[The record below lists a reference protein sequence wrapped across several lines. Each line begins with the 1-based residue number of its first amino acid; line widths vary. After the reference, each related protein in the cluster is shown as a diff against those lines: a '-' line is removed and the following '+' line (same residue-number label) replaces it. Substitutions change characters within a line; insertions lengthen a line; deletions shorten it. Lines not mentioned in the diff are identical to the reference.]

1 MAPPDVWRPRPSP
14 TPAYSLSG
22 PWLRLLSLTMA
33 HDKQLMGSVLADGRP
48 PITYHQ
54 FNDHI
59 KMRTELTFRENAMN
73 LPPDKISV
81 LRQYDQDKKWEL
93 VCDQERFQVKNP
105 PAPYVEKLKSYL
117 DTGGIS
123 LKFNK
128 KKITESTQVLR
139 ELEISLR
146 TNHIGWVED
155 FLSKQVGGLDALV
168 EYLSYAQ
175 GSFPMDMDSSDNSTP
190 EKPKAI
196 QRSMEDINKSSTSS
210 SPSNTPSRARNMT
223 AKFYNRA
230 TMRSSKHVNMKDDVH
245 VCIMCL
251 RAIMNYQ
258 SGFSMVMSHPSCVNQ
273 ITLSLTNKN
282 PRTKALV
289 LELLAAVCL
298 VRGGHEL
305 ILSAFNYFMEVCG
318 ESSRFEKLM
327 EYFRTEDNNIDFMV
341 ACMQFINIVVHSV
354 KNMNFRVY
362 LQYEFSLLGLDE
374 YLEVLKHTESERL
387 QVQIQAYLDNIFDVN
402 NLLEDTENK
411 HEMLEHVEDLQSHL
425 AHLAEKLQQT
435 ENEYMRRVAE
445 LEKQLDQTRKEL
457 KAAKETHLSQSSQ
470 VHQNVTTLKSS
481 HQEGLWV
488 EPAGDTCTEEP
499 LSVSGNTGSST
510 TNDRPASPSAIGLTI
525 LSEPELSSH
534 KPDESDGAATIPL
547 SLLETDI
554 QPVLPSPVNESS
566 ASRSHTVSWS
576 TTEPAVPSHPGTKS
590 DDGLCHQPDSMQSQG
605 VSSGEP
611 GIPSLPSDTF
621 DAAPPP
627 PPPPP
632 PPPLHIQGPS
642 FVPPPPPPCGP
653 PAPPPPPGGPPAPPP
668 PPGGPPAPPPPP
680 GGPPAPPP
688 PPGGPPAPPPP
699 GGPHGP
705 PPPSGTPAPPTSS
718 GVSIKKTIQPKYR
731 MPVLNWVALK
741 PTQINGTVFTQLNDD
756 KVLQELDMSDFEDQF
771 KTKAQGP
778 TQSKFSK
785 KVSSSQNQPNK
796 VSLIDPNRAKNLAI
810 TLKKGGLTPEAITA
824 AIQAYDMEALN
835 VDFLELLSRFLP
847 SDWERQQISRYLKD
861 EKPLDQLGAED
872 RFMVHLCSIPRL
884 AERVNTMI
892 FISSFPETTARL
904 TPQLNALIAASI
916 SVKSSEKLKGI
927 LELVLAFGNFMNSS
941 KRGAAYGFRLQSL
954 DVLLDTKSTDRKQ
967 TLLHYLVRTIN
978 AKYPNLSGFQSELHF
993 LEKAATVSLD
1003 AVLSDVRSLQTGMEQ
1018 TQKEFTK
1025 QDDCVTLKEF
1035 LKSNMDVMSR
1045 LAADAKTAQ
1054 EAYET
1059 VVGYFGENCKTTAPS
1074 AFFPIFLRFGRAYK
1088 QAELDLE
1095 TWKKQEAAAVEEKTP
1110 SPEKPT
1116 TSPPA
1121 KSLKPQINLMAELNK
1136 KLQTKEPRVYE
1147 ENWAIEDIITDLR
1160 NQPYR
1165 RTDIARRSGK
1175 KQNSGTTVTSTDV
1188 PV

>member
-1 MAPPDVWRPRPSP
+1 MGNAAGSLDMFQARDSRTSPSNGAPLQKQRDGTSSKLPRPN
-14 TPAYSLSG
+14 SG
-22 PWLRLLSLTMA
+22 ELEERFNV
-33 HDKQLMGSVLADGRP
+33 VL
-48 PITYHQ
+48 
-54 FNDHI
+54 
-59 KMRTELTFRENAMN
+59 NAMN

-105 PAPYVEKLKSYL
+105 PAAYIQKLRSYV

-123 LKFNK
+123 RKFK
-128 KKITESTQVLR
+128 RRVQESTQVLR

-146 TNHIGWVED
+146 TNHIGWVEE
-155 FLSKQVGGLDALV
+155 FLSKEVGGLDTLV
-168 EYLSYAQ
+168 EYLSFAQ
-175 GSFPMDMDSSDNSTP
+175 GSFLFDMDGSDNGTT
-190 EKPKAI
+190 EKPKAL
-196 QRSMEDINKSSTSS
+196 QRSLEDINKSSASS
-210 SPSNTPSRARNMT
+210 TPSTTPSRARHLT
-223 AKFYNRA
+223 AKYNFYNRA
-230 TMRSSKHVNMKDDVH
+230 TMRTSKHANMKDDVH

-258 SGFSMVMSHPSCVNQ
+258 LGFSMVMSHPSCVNQ

-282 PRTKALV
+282 ARTKALV

-305 ILSAFNYFMEVCG
+305 ILSAFTYFMEVCG

-327 EYFRTEDNNIDFMV
+327 EYFRSEDCNIDFMV

-387 QVQIQAYLDNIFDVN
+387 IVQIQAYLDNIFDVN

-411 HEMLEHVEDLQSHL
+411 SELLEHVEDLQGHL
-425 AHLAEKLQQT
+425 AHYAEKLQQT

-445 LEKQLDQTRKEL
+445 LEKQLDQTRKEQ
-457 KAAKETHLSQSSQ
+457 KAAKEQRLSPSSFTHQK
-470 VHQNVTTLKSS
+470 VTTLKTSD
-481 HQEGLWV
+481 QAVLWV

-499 LSVSGNTGSST
+499 SLVSENTGSPTTTTIRPVSPSAISLTIVSESDVSSHELEGSSDTHAST
-510 TNDRPASPSAIGLTI
+510 LPLLSVLESDLPTVPPAPLLQGPQFIDRPAS
-525 LSEPELSSH
+525 
-534 KPDESDGAATIPL
+534 
-547 SLLETDI
+547 
-554 QPVLPSPVNESS
+554 QP
-566 ASRSHTVSWS
+566 HTVSWS
-576 TTEPAVPSHPGTKS
+576 TTAPAPPPLPGNDAMDGVYPQSIAYGTSRQSHVVPT
-590 DDGLCHQPDSMQSQG
+590 
-605 VSSGEP
+605 GES
-611 GIPSLPSDTF
+611 GIPSPPSDT
-621 DAAPPP
+621 PPAGG
-627 PPPPP
+627 
-632 PPPLHIQGPS
+632 LQGP
-642 FVPPPPPPCGP
+642 PAPPPPCGP
-653 PAPPPPPGGPPAPPP
+653 PAPPPPPGAPPAPPP
-668 PPGGPPAPPPPP
+668 PPGAPPAPPPPR
-680 GGPPAPPP
+680 GPSVPPP
-688 PPGGPPAPPPP
+688 P
-699 GGPHGP
+699 
-705 PPPSGTPAPPTSS
+705 GTPAPPLAN
-718 GVSIKKTIQPKYR
+718 GVSIKKTIQTKYR
-731 MPVLNWVALK
+731 MPILNWVALK
-741 PTQINGTVFTQLNDD
+741 PTQITGTVFTQLNDD
-756 KVLQELDMSDFEDQF
+756 KVLQELDMSDFENQF

-778 TQSKFSK
+778 SQCKFSK
-785 KVSSSQNQPNK
+785 KVSSSQNQPSK

-810 TLKKGGLTPEAITA
+810 TLKKGGLIPEAITA
-824 AIQAYDMEALN
+824 AIQSYDMQALN

-847 SDWERQQISRYLKD
+847 TDWDRQQISRYLKD

-954 DVLLDTKSTDRKQ
+954 DALLDTKSTDRKQ

-978 AKYPNLSGFQSELHF
+978 EKYPHLAGFQSELHF

-1003 AVLSDVRSLQTGMEQ
+1003 AVLSTVRSLQTGMEH

-1025 QDDCVTLKEF
+1025 QDDSVTLREF
-1035 LKSNMDVMSR
+1035 LKSSMDVMTR
-1045 LAADAKTAQ
+1045 LCADSKTAQ

-1059 VVGYFGENCKTTAPS
+1059 VVGYFGENSKTTAPP
-1074 AFFPIFLRFGRAYK
+1074 AFFPIFVRFERAYK
-1088 QAELDLE
+1088 QAEQDLE
-1095 TWKKQEAAAVEEKTP
+1095 TWKKQEAASDEKMQ

-1116 TSPPA
+1116 VSPATKPP
-1121 KSLKPQINLMAELNK
+1121 KPQINLMAELNK

-1175 KQNSGTTVTSTDV
+1175 KQNSGTILSTTDI
-1188 PV
+1188 PLS

>member
-1 MAPPDVWRPRPSP
+1 MGNAAGSLDMFQGRDSKTQPTNGTPPQKQREGSSSKLPRPN
-14 TPAYSLSG
+14 
-22 PWLRLLSLTMA
+22 
-33 HDKQLMGSVLADGRP
+33 SVELEER
-48 PITYHQ
+48 
-54 FNDHI
+54 FNVV
-59 KMRTELTFRENAMN
+59 LNAMN

-93 VCDQERFQVKNP
+93 VCDQEKFQVKNP
-105 PAPYVEKLKSYL
+105 PAAYIQKLKGCM
-117 DTGGIS
+117 DTGGIGRR
-123 LKFNK
+123 FK
-128 KKITESTQVLR
+128 KKVNESTQCLR

-146 TNHIGWVED
+146 TNHIGWVEE
-155 FLSKQVGGLDALV
+155 FLSKEVGGLDALV

-175 GSFPMDMDSSDNSTP
+175 GSFPFDMDSSDNGTT
-190 EKPKAI
+190 EKPKAVH
-196 QRSMEDINKSSTSS
+196 RSLEDINKSSTSS
-210 SPSNTPSRARNMT
+210 SPSTTPSRARHLTTKYNL
-223 AKFYNRA
+223 YNRA
-230 TMRSSKHVNMKDDVH
+230 TMRNSRHPNMKDDVH

-258 SGFSMVMSHPSCVNQ
+258 LGFSMVMSHPSCVNQ

-282 PRTKALV
+282 ARTKALV

-327 EYFRTEDNNIDFMV
+327 EYFRSEDNNIDFMV

-387 QVQIQAYLDNIFDVN
+387 LVQIQAYLDNIFDVN
-402 NLLEDTENK
+402 NLLEDTESK
-411 HEMLEHVEDLQSHL
+411 HEMLEHVEDLQGHL
-425 AHLAEKLQQT
+425 VHLTEKLQHT
-435 ENEYMRRVAE
+435 ENEYIRRVAE

-457 KAAKETHLSQSSQ
+457 NATKEKCILQSSF
-470 VHQNVTTLKSS
+470 VTNVASS
-481 HQEGLWV
+481 NSSEPAVVWV
-488 EPAGDTCTEEP
+488 EPPGDTSTEEP
-499 LSVSGNTGSST
+499 SSVSGNSVAPT
-510 TNDRPASPSAIGLTI
+510 TTTVCPASPSAIRLTI
-525 LSEPELSSH
+525 VSETDSSH
-534 KPDESDGAATIPL
+534 KPEVSPDNDASALPLLSIRGRDIP
-547 SLLETDI
+547 DFK
-554 QPVLPSPVNESS
+554 ESS
-566 ASRSHTVSWS
+566 VSQPHKVSWS
-576 TTEPAVPSHPGTKS
+576 TTTSGTKN
-590 DDGLCHQPDSMQSQG
+590 DDDICHQPESVLSQ
-605 VSSGEP
+605 VVPSGET
-611 GIPSLPSDTF
+611 GLPSPALSP
-621 DAAPPP
+621 DAPPAPPLPPPAGPPAPSPPPSGPPAPPPPPVGPPAPPP
-627 PPPPP
+627 PPP
-632 PPPLHIQGPS
+632 
-642 FVPPPPPPCGP
+642 VGP

-688 PPGGPPAPPPP
+688 PPGGPPAPPPL
-699 GGPHGP
+699 GGPLP
-705 PPPSGTPAPPTSS
+705 PGTPASS
-718 GVSIKKTIQPKYR
+718 MHNVSIKKTIQPKCR

-741 PTQINGTVFTQLNDD
+741 PTQITGTVFTQLNDE
-756 KVLQELDMSDFEDQF
+756 KVLEELDMSEFENQF
-771 KTKAQGP
+771 KTKAQAP
-778 TQSKFSK
+778 SQSKFSK
-785 KVSSSQNQPNK
+785 KVGSSQNQPNK
-796 VSLIDPNRAKNLAI
+796 VSLIEQNRAKNLAI
-810 TLKKGGLTPEAITA
+810 TLKKGGLAPEVITA
-824 AIQAYDMEALN
+824 AIQSYDMEALN

-847 SDWERQQISRYLKD
+847 TDWEKQQISRYVKD

-884 AERVNTMI
+884 SERVNTII

-927 LELVLAFGNFMNSS
+927 LELILAFGNFMNSS

-967 TLLHYLVRTIN
+967 TLLHYLVRIIN
-978 AKYPNLSGFQSELHF
+978 EKYPHLAGFQSELHF

-1003 AVLSDVRSLQTGMEQ
+1003 AVLSDVRSLQNGMEQ

-1025 QDDCVTLKEF
+1025 QDDSVTLKEF
-1035 LKSNMDVMSR
+1035 LKTNMDVMTR

-1054 EAYET
+1054 EAYEA
-1059 VVGYFGENCKTTAPS
+1059 VVEYFGENSKTTAPS
-1074 AFFPIFLRFGRAYK
+1074 AFFPMFLRFVRAYK
-1088 QAELDLE
+1088 QAEQDVE
-1095 TWKKQEAAAVEEKTP
+1095 MWKKQEAAATEEKTP

-1116 TSPPA
+1116 APTPA
-1121 KSLKPQINLMAELNK
+1121 KSSKPQINLMAELNK

-1165 RTDIARRSGK
+1165 RTDVARRSGK
-1175 KQNSGTTVTSTDV
+1175 KPSSGTTVTSTDI

>member
-1 MAPPDVWRPRPSP
+1 MARHK
-14 TPAYSLSG
+14 A
-22 PWLRLLSLTMA
+22 
-33 HDKQLMGSVLADGRP
+33 GRA
-48 PITYHQ
+48 
-54 FNDHI
+54 
-59 KMRTELTFRENAMN
+59 KWSCMENAMN
-73 LPPDKISV
+73 LPPDKINV

-93 VCDQERFQVKNP
+93 VCDQERFRVKNP
-105 PAPYVEKLKSYL
+105 PAAYIQKLKSYM
-117 DTGGIS
+117 DSGGIS
-123 LKFNK
+123 LKVK
-128 KKITESTQVLR
+128 KRGSESTQVLR

-146 TNHIGWVED
+146 TNHIGWVEE
-155 FLSKQVGGLDALV
+155 FLSKKVGGLDTLV

-175 GSFPMDMDSSDNSTP
+175 GSLPIDVDGSDNGTP
-190 EKPKAI
+190 EKPKAL
-196 QRSMEDINKSSTSS
+196 QRSLEDINKSSTSS
-210 SPSNTPSRARNMT
+210 SPSTTPSRARHLT
-223 AKFYNRA
+223 ARYNFYNRA
-230 TMRSSKHVNMKDDVH
+230 TMRNSRHANMKDDVH

-258 SGFSMVMSHPSCVNQ
+258 LGFSMVMSHPSCVNQ

-282 PRTKALV
+282 ARTKALV

-327 EYFRTEDNNIDFMV
+327 EYFRSEDSNIDFMV

-362 LQYEFSLLGLDE
+362 LQYEFSLLRLDE

-411 HEMLEHVEDLQSHL
+411 HEMLEHVEDLQSHA

-435 ENEYMRRVAE
+435 ENEYMSRVAE

-457 KAAKETHLSQSSQ
+457 NAAKENYLSRSTPI
-470 VHQNVTTLKSS
+470 HQNITTLKSS
-481 HQEGLWV
+481 DQDVLWV

-499 LSVSGNTGSST
+499 SSVCVNTGFT
-510 TNDRPASPSAIGLTI
+510 ADRPASPSAISLTI
-525 LSEPELSSH
+525 ISEPDSSSH
-534 KPDESDGAATIPL
+534 KPEGSDYGSALPLLSDIPAV
-547 SLLETDI
+547 SPA
-554 QPVLPSPVNESS
+554 PVHQDPAVSESS
-566 ASRSHTVSWS
+566 PSRSHTVSWS
-576 TTEPAVPSHPGTKS
+576 TTEPAAPLLVPETKNDES
-590 DDGLCHQPDSMQSQG
+590 ICHQPELTQSQ
-605 VSSGEP
+605 VTSSGEP
-611 GIPSLPSDTF
+611 GVPS
-621 DAAPPP
+621 PPP

-632 PPPLHIQGPS
+632 PPSNLQGLS
-642 FVPPPPPPCGP
+642 FVPPPPPCGP

-680 GGPPAPPP
+680 GSPPAPPPPSGGPPAPPP
-688 PPGGPPAPPPP
+688 PPGGPSVPPPP
-699 GGPHGP
+699 GTLT
-705 PPPSGTPAPPTSS
+705 PSMPN

-741 PTQINGTVFTQLNDD
+741 PTQINGTVFTQINDD
-756 KVLQELDMSDFEDQF
+756 KVLQELDMSDFENQF

-778 TQSKFSK
+778 SQSTFFK
-785 KVSSSQNQPNK
+785 KVASSQNHPNK

-824 AIQAYDMEALN
+824 AIQGYDMEALN

-847 SDWERQQISRYLKD
+847 TDWERQLISRYLKD
-861 EKPLDQLGAED
+861 GKPLDQLGAED

-884 AERVNTMI
+884 TERVKTII
-892 FISSFPETTARL
+892 FISSFPETTTRL
-904 TPQLNALIAASI
+904 TPQLNSLIAASI

-927 LELVLAFGNFMNSS
+927 LELILAFGNFMNSS

-967 TLLHYLVRTIN
+967 TLMHYLVRTIN
-978 AKYPNLSGFQSELHF
+978 EKYPHLAGFQSELHF

-1003 AVLSDVRSLQTGMEQ
+1003 AVLSDVRSLQAGMEQ
-1018 TQKEFTK
+1018 AQKEFTK
-1025 QDDCVTLKEF
+1025 QDDSVTLKEF
-1035 LKSNMDVMSR
+1035 IKCNMDVMKR
-1045 LAADAKTAQ
+1045 LEADAKTAQ

-1059 VVGYFGENCKTTAPS
+1059 LVGYFGENCKTTAPS
-1074 AFFPIFLRFGRAYK
+1074 AFFPIFLRFERAYK
-1088 QAELDLE
+1088 QAEQDLE
-1095 TWKKQEAAAVEEKTP
+1095 TWKKQEAAAAAVEEKTS
-1110 SPEKPT
+1110 SPEKPS

-1121 KSLKPQINLMAELNK
+1121 ISKKPQINLMAELNK

-1175 KQNSGTTVTSTDV
+1175 KQNSGTSVTTTDI

>member
-1 MAPPDVWRPRPSP
+1 MGNAAGTLDMFQARDSKAQPSPGTPPQKRREGTTSKLPRPN
-14 TPAYSLSG
+14 SG
-22 PWLRLLSLTMA
+22 ELEERF
-33 HDKQLMGSVLADGRP
+33 SVVL
-48 PITYHQ
+48 
-54 FNDHI
+54 
-59 KMRTELTFRENAMN
+59 NAMN

-105 PAPYVEKLKSYL
+105 PAAYIQKLRSYV

-123 LKFNK
+123 RKFK
-128 KKITESTQVLR
+128 RRVQESTQVLR

-146 TNHIGWVED
+146 TNHIGWVEE
-155 FLSKQVGGLDALV
+155 FLSPEVGGLDALV
-168 EYLSYAQ
+168 DYLSFAQ
-175 GSFPMDMDSSDNSTP
+175 CSFPLDMDSSDNGTA
-190 EKPKAI
+190 EKPKSL
-196 QRSMEDINKSSTSS
+196 QRSLEDINISSSSS
-210 SPSNTPSRARNMT
+210 SPTNTPSRTRNLTARYL
-223 AKFYNRA
+223 YNRA
-230 TMRSSKHVNMKDDVH
+230 TMRNSRHVNMKDDVH

-273 ITLSLTNKN
+273 ITVSLTNKN

-327 EYFRTEDNNIDFMV
+327 EYFRTEDSNIDFMV

-411 HEMLEHVEDLQSHL
+411 HEMLEHVEDLQGHL

-435 ENEYMRRVAE
+435 ENEYMRKVAE
-445 LEKQLDQTRKEL
+445 LEKQLDQARKEMS
-457 KAAKETHLSQSSQ
+457 AGKEKHVSHLPLVTHP
-470 VHQNVTTLKSS
+470 NVTGVKSS
-481 HQEGLWV
+481 VQGVLWV
-488 EPAGDTCTEEP
+488 EPAGDTCTEDSSS
-499 LSVSGNTGSST
+499 LSDST
-510 TNDRPASPSAIGLTI
+510 DSPTTTMTVPPASPSAIRVTIVSTPTPGTSALELEESSDTHTSSLPLLSGLE
-525 LSEPELSSH
+525 SEVQIVP
-534 KPDESDGAATIPL
+534 PAPPL
-547 SLLETDI
+547 SGLESNSITVTATPSLPGTKNHDECPTSPLPTPI
-554 QPVLPSPVNESS
+554 PCALTGQPCSLP
-566 ASRSHTVSWS
+566 S
-576 TTEPAVPSHPGTKS
+576 TTESGGPPPPPPPPGTFN
-590 DDGLCHQPDSMQSQG
+590 
-605 VSSGEP
+605 V
-611 GIPSLPSDTF
+611 
-621 DAAPPP
+621 

-632 PPPLHIQGPS
+632 PPPLPFSAVNGPPA
-642 FVPPPPPPCGP
+642 PPPLPSGP

-680 GGPPAPPP
+680 P
-688 PPGGPPAPPPP
+688 PPGGPSHSAGSVPV
-699 GGPHGP
+699 
-705 PPPSGTPAPPTSS
+705 PPPSKGAFNT
-718 GVSIKKTIQPKYR
+718 GMSIKKPVQTKQR
-731 MPVLNWVALK
+731 MQVLNWVALQ

-778 TQSKFSK
+778 GQTTFSK
-785 KVSSSQNQPNK
+785 RVKAAQNQPSK
-796 VSLIDPNRAKNLAI
+796 VSLIETNRAKNLAI
-810 TLKKGGLTPEAITA
+810 TLRKGGLTPEAITT
-824 AIQAYDMEALN
+824 AIQTYDMQALN

-847 SDWERQQISRYLKD
+847 TDWERQQISRYLRE

-884 AERVNTMI
+884 SERVNTMI
-892 FISSFPETTARL
+892 FISSFPETAARL
-904 TPQLNALIAASI
+904 TPQLNALIAASMSI
-916 SVKSSEKLKGI
+916 KSSEKLKGI
-927 LELVLAFGNFMNSS
+927 LELILAFGNYMNSS
-941 KRGAAYGFRLQSL
+941 KRGTAYGFRLQSL
-954 DVLLDTKSTDRKQ
+954 DVLMETKSTDRKQ
-967 TLLHYLVRTIN
+967 TLLHYLVRVVKE
-978 AKYPNLSGFQSELHF
+978 KYPQLASFQSELHF
-993 LEKAATVSLD
+993 LDKAATVSLD
-1003 AVLSDVRSLQTGMEQ
+1003 AVLSNVRSIQAGMEQ

-1025 QDDCVTLKEF
+1025 QDDSLHLKEF
-1035 LKSNMDVMSR
+1035 LKANMDILGR
-1045 LAADAKTAQ
+1045 LTTDSKTAQ
-1054 EAYET
+1054 EAYEAA
-1059 VVGYFGENCKTTAPS
+1059 VGYFGENSKTTAPS
-1074 AFFPIFLRFGRAYK
+1074 SFFPIFIRFGKAYK
-1088 QAELDLE
+1088 QAEKDLE
-1095 TWKKQEAAAVEEKTP
+1095 MWKKQEEAASEDKKQ

-1116 TSPPA
+1116 QSPSA
-1121 KSLKPQINLMAELNK
+1121 KSPRPQVNLMAELNK

-1165 RTDIARRSGK
+1165 RTEVGRRSGK
-1175 KQNSGTTVTSTDV
+1175 KQNNGQTVSTADT